1 MNKQKVIN
9 KQMKFEGRKLGYL
22 LNKANLSPEIKDE
35 LVDLVDEMSP
45 EQVRKLIDVLEN
57 QYLDYETRDID
68 KIFINK
74 LKEF

>member
-1 MNKQKVIN
+1 
-9 KQMKFEGRKLGYL
+9 
-22 LNKANLSPEIKDE
+22 
-35 LVDLVDEMSP
+35 MSP

-74 LKEF
+74 LKEL

>member
-1 MNKQKVIN
+1 
-9 KQMKFEGRKLGYL
+9 
-22 LNKANLSPEIKDE
+22 
-35 LVDLVDEMSP
+35 MSP

>member
-74 LKEF
+74 LKEL

>member
-35 LVDLVDEMSP
+35 LVALVDEMSP
-45 EQVRKLIDVLEN
+45 EQVKRLVDALEN

-68 KIFINK
+68 KQFINK
-74 LKEF
+74 LKEL

>member
-35 LVDLVDEMSP
+35 LVELVDEMSP

-68 KIFINK
+68 KLFINK
-74 LKEF
+74 LKEL